1 MSWAAIDGSLLE
13 AWESQESVT
22 VHDCGL
28 AKYRAASLGHMPQ
41 AMWHSGNGRLIHA
54 SEARV
59 SSKFSESSCE

>member
-28 AKYRAASLGHMPQ
+28 AKYRAAALGHMP
-41 AMWHSGNGRLIHA
+41 RLCGT
-54 SEARV
+54 V
-59 SSKFSESSCE
+59 GMGG